1 MANRITFDPSEDR
14 SPEQMAAETSAME
27 QGELLIKAQEEDRDR
42 RMAQAE
48 SEQEDVSLIG
58 GKFKSQDD
66 LLKAYNELQK
76 KMGQDTSEEEEG
88 ETEEQPEGSEEA
100 PAEEEE
106 ASEVVT
112 EAVDYMTQ
120 LGQEF
125 SEKGAVSDEAVEK
138 LSAMDSKDL
147 VAAYLKYNAKTTTA
161 ALQQTQIN
169 DIMSSVGGAEAYGE
183 MIAWAGE
190 NMDPADVADFNAVT
204 ATNNPAA
211 IKFAV
216 QALSSKWKG
225 AEGYEAPL
233 VTGKKAASKSK
244 VFRSQAELSRALADP
259 RYSTDPAFRMDVE
272 EKLMRS
278 GDLL

>member
-1 MANRITFDPSEDR
+1 MANRMTFDPSEDR
-14 SPEQMAAETSAME
+14 TPEQMAAETSAME

-42 RMAQAE
+42 RIAQAG
-48 SEQEDVSLIG
+48 SEEEEVSLIG

-76 KMGQDTSEEEEG
+76 KMGESNPEEEED
-88 ETEEQPEGSEEA
+88 ETEEQPEATEEA
-100 PAEEEE
+100 PVEEEE
-106 ASEVVT
+106 SSEVVT
-112 EAVDYMTQ
+112 QAVDFMTQ
-120 LGQEF
+120 LGTEF
-125 SEKGAVSDEAVEK
+125 STTGSVSDEAVEK
-138 LSAMDSKDL
+138 LSEMDSKDL

-190 NMDPADVADFNAVT
+190 NMDPADVADFNTVT

-233 VTGKKAASKSK
+233 VTGKKAVSKSK
-244 VFRSQAELSRALADP
+244 VFRSQAELSRAIADP
-259 RYSTDPAFRMDVE
+259 RYSTDPAYRMDVE